1 VTRALLAAAL
11 AAALSAPPPPAPA
24 GPSEES
30 QREFCSILARCGLPT
45 PDGRCPEPLTRGVEG
60 VTYDEARCAEPR
72 RLFARGVR
80 PEGDL
85 GFRLYRFL
93 GRRYRVVYPID
104 GRLELSA
111 ARMELLLGDLPL
123 AARLLNQLQEVDYHV
138 EYLDPDHTRFRG
150 RRGKGLS
157 GEAQVVAGGA
167 REKSFAYFGHGRSQ
181 VGPWNMRGVGLVLV
195 DYEPAAE
202 ARALTYRMH
211 VVATPTN
218 AFYNF
223 LMNRG
228 IFKSVLVKK
237 AREILT
243 DIAEA
248 STKLDTQGAMLLT
261 DKKWSAE
268 ERQKIALLLKTP

>member
-1 VTRALLAAAL
+1 MTRAFLAAAL
-11 AAALSAPPPPAPA
+11 AAALSAPPPSVPP
-24 GPSEES
+24 GPSEAS
-30 QREFCSILARCGLPT
+30 RREFCSLLVRCGLPA

-60 VTYDEARCAEPR
+60 VAYDEARCAEPR

-104 GRLELSA
+104 GRLALSA
-111 ARMELLLGDLPL
+111 ARMDLLLGDLPL
-123 AARLLNQLQEVDYHV
+123 AARLLNRLQQVDYHA
-138 EYLDPDHTRFRG
+138 EYLDLDHTRFRG

-157 GEAQVVAGGA
+157 GEAEVVAGGA
-167 REKSFAYFGHGRSQ
+167 AEKSVVYFGQGRSQ
-181 VGPWNMRGVGLVLV
+181 VGPWSMRGLGLVLV
-195 DYEPAAE
+195 DYAPTADG
-202 ARALTYRMH
+202 RALTYRMH

-228 IFKSVLVKK
+228 VFKSVLAGK

-248 STKLDTQGAMLLT
+248 SKKLDAQGATLVA
-261 DKKWSAE
+261 DPKWSPQDRE
-268 ERQKIALLLKTP
+268 KLVTLLATP